1 MSSCNILIMMN
12 IEQKVL
18 KLYSMFNLNRL
29 LKLQIK
35 RNGDETT

>member
-1 MSSCNILIMMN
+1 MN